1 MPRQEIQKRGNS
13 ILLQVVDKNK
23 KSSADKC
30 AELFKMGVTYIFL
43 RFQLFLYSDTSAAK
57 GRLSEEEE
65 GQKIPC

>member
-1 MPRQEIQKRGNS
+1 MPRQEIQKRGNF

-43 RFQLFLYSDTSAAK
+43 RFQLLYSDTSAAK

-65 GQKIPC
+65 EGQKIPC